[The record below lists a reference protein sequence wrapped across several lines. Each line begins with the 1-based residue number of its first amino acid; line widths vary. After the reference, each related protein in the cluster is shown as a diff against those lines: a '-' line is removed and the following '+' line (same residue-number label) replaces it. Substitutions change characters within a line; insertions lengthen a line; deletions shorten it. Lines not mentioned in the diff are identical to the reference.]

1 MNQSVRDR
9 MRTQLSMRAPLP
21 LLTLTIG
28 ALCPYVC
35 VPSVVTPATPAQWHR
50 MAKGG
55 LLDGPDPGGHPAP
68 AEILEA
74 AEPWQTPSGARTP
87 PVGCA
92 NCEASLGFGRI
103 VSSEIEL

>member
-55 LLDGPDPGGHPAP
+55 LLDGPDPDPQAQELMRFKVSAAHTLVHPST
-68 AEILEA
+68 
-74 AEPWQTPSGARTP
+74 QVVQHTMHT
-87 PVGCA
+87 
-92 NCEASLGFGRI
+92 
-103 VSSEIEL
+103 